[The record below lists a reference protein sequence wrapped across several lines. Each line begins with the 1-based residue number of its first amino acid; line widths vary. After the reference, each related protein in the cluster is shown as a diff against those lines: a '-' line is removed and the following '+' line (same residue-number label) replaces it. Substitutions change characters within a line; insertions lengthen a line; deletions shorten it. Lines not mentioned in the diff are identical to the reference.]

1 MEELGKG
8 HEGIVYRDGDHAK
21 KIFYSDRKLSKRTT
35 AIGKILSRLQFKTFM
50 RPFNFVINKK
60 GLLDS
65 YEMEILPEND
75 GDKFTLMRKKTLV
88 KALRDLREDV
98 LLMADYNIKTN
109 DLQSHNIRVFHDS
122 IRFYDF
128 SLFRFAQD
136 KEQAKTYNN
145 EQLNNMFGS
154 IAVQEENPDINPI
167 DIYDKFYA
175 RYLRSGHD
183 RIEDFIEEE
192 MDTETIRQYIK
203 K

>member
-75 GDKFTLMRKKTLV
+75 GDKFTLMRKKSLV
-88 KALRDLREDV
+88 RALRDLREDV

-109 DLQSHNIRVFHDS
+109 DLQSHNIRVFRDS

-136 KEQAKTYNN
+136 KEQAKAYNN

-167 DIYDKFYA
+167 DVYDKFYA